1 MEDNNRVKSRGENT
15 LNNDNT
21 LKSDNTLNS
30 NNNYG
35 QRDYMNEEQ
44 KQPNPMKGLVVAILL
59 GIVGA
64 ILWAIVVKVTGYN
77 IGIAAIAVGYLVS
90 QGFVWAGKGDSATW
104 GVVAAV
110 IATLSILLGKTLAVI
125 IVVAEYYG
133 ITIFEMMQVLDYGQL
148 MGFMVDTFELFDL
161 VFYAIALQ
169 TAYKRSFIQ
178 PSKNYADYMKP
189 RLGDSQTSRSSTDS
203 RVTTDE
209 KYKSRSEF
217 ETETRYESVESSAFN
232 DTAYEDTGDRTK
244 RPVATPESEAR

>member
-1 MEDNNRVKSRGENT
+1 MEDNNRDKSREDSRG
-15 LNNDNT
+15 DNT
-21 LKSDNTLNS
+21 LKNVNTLNS

-35 QRDYMNEEQ
+35 QQDYMHEEL
-44 KQPNPMKGLVVAILL
+44 KQPNPLKGIVVAILL

-178 PSKNYADYMKP
+178 PSKNYADYMK
-189 RLGDSQTSRSSTDS
+189 LKFDSTQTSRATDNL
-203 RVTTDE
+203 RTATDE
-209 KYKSRSEF
+209 KYETRSEF
-217 ETETRYESVESSAFN
+217 ETEKRYESVENSAFK
-232 DTAYEDTGDRTK
+232 DTAYEDTGERAK

>member
-1 MEDNNRVKSRGENT
+1 MEDNDRDKNRGENT

-21 LKSDNTLNS
+21 LNS
-30 NNNYG
+30 NNKYG
-35 QRDYMNEEQ
+35 QQDYMHEEI

-133 ITIFEMMQVLDYGQL
+133 ITLFEMMQVLDYGQL

-189 RLGDSQTSRSSTDS
+189 RLGDPVTSRTATES
-203 RVTTDE
+203 RTATDE
-209 KYKSRSEF
+209 KYETRS
-217 ETETRYESVESSAFN
+217 ETRYESDESSAFN
-232 DTAYEDTGDRTK
+232 DAAYEDTSERAK

>member
-1 MEDNNRVKSRGENT
+1 MEDNNRDDRSGESRGDNT
-15 LNNDNT
+15 LNNE
-21 LKSDNTLNS
+21 NTLNS

-35 QRDYMNEEQ
+35 QHDYMHEEI
-44 KQPNPMKGLVVAILL
+44 KHPNPLKGLVVAILL

-90 QGFVWAGKGDSATW
+90 QGFVWVGKGDSATW
-104 GVVAAV
+104 GIVAAV

-133 ITIFEMMQVLDYGQL
+133 ITLFEMMQVLDYGQL

-189 RLGDSQTSRSSTDS
+189 RLDDRQNSRSTNDS
-203 RVTTDE
+203 RVATDE
-209 KYKSRSEF
+209 KY
-217 ETETRYESVESSAFN
+217 ETRSDKSYESVDGSAFN
-232 DTAYEDTGDRTK
+232 DTAYEDTGERAK

>member
-1 MEDNNRVKSRGENT
+1 MVDNNRDDSRGDNT
-15 LNNDNT
+15 LNN
-21 LKSDNTLNS
+21 
-30 NNNYG
+30 NNN
-35 QRDYMNEEQ
+35 QDYMHEEI
-44 KQPNPMKGLVVAILL
+44 KQPNPLKGLVVAILL

-90 QGFVWAGKGDSATW
+90 QGFVWAGKGDSTTW

-133 ITIFEMMQVLDYGQL
+133 ITLFEMMQVLDYGQL

-189 RLGDSQTSRSSTDS
+189 KLDDPQTSSASTDS
-203 RVTTDE
+203 RVTTDV
-209 KYKSRSEF
+209 KYESRT
-217 ETETRYESVESSAFN
+217 ETEAFN
-232 DTAYEDTGDRTK
+232 DTAYEDTGEQVK
-244 RPVATPESEAR
+244 RPIATPESEAR